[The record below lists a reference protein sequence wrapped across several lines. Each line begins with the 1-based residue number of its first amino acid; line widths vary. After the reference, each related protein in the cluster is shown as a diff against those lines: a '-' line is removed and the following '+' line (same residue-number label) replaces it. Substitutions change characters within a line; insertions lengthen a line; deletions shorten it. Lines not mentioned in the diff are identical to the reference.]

1 MSFKKVKLMNERRD
15 EIRRLDACVAE
26 LRQRIRDLE
35 DAIIVN
41 AGSEE
46 WAVTVLE
53 SGGKHRAENL

>member
-1 MSFKKVKLMNERRD
+1 MSFKKVKLANERRD

-35 DAIIVN
+35 DAIILH
-41 AGSEE
+41 AGGEE

-53 SGGKHRAENL
+53 SGGRREESV

>member
-35 DAIIVN
+35 DAIILH

-46 WAVTVLE
+46 WAVIVLE
-53 SGGKHRAENL
+53 SGGRREESI

>member
-26 LRQRIRDLE
+26 LRRRIRDLE
-35 DAIIVN
+35 DAIILH
-41 AGSEE
+41 AGNEE

-53 SGGKHRAENL
+53 SGGRNEKGV

>member
-1 MSFKKVKLMNERRD
+1 MSYKKLKLANERRD

-35 DAIIVN
+35 DAIILH

-53 SGGKHRAENL
+53 SGGRRGENL